1 MCCGRGV
8 WHQEFHTEDEL
19 DAHINAMEDEN
30 KRLHDSTR
38 WLEFRLMQMNGHL
51 ESAREALA
59 LARAQADRARAQR
72 DQPRHARWM
81 SSSLLERRPDD
92 ASERR
97 PADESVIT
105 PCAWHDDADHGNHN
119 VVAGDYKRVE
129 TEENLDSLFSHLE
142 VTLFRSDRFGWS
154 NLQDIMRGLFRA
166 E

>member
-8 WHQEFHTEDEL
+8 WHQEFHSEDEL

-38 WLEFRLMQMNGHL
+38 WLEFRLTQMNGHL

-119 VVAGDYKRVE
+119 VVVGDYTIV

-154 NLQDIMRGLFRA
+154 NLQDIMRNLFLA
-166 E
+166 D